1 MLFRS
6 NCRPGLWQP
15 SRRARKGILETVDG
29 HLSAGRRSI
38 EEVRKA
44 ENSFAARQRYAQSLA
59 LVDRVLRGWGES
71 FSYTTSVETM
81 DGLDIKVDEK
91 LEHFRSWFA
100 RRMETADRK
109 SRRRMG
115 GVGLLTDIERRA
127 LDDVPFRLGP
137 VGLFRASKA
146 ATTISTDGA
155 LYAGRRQ
162 RRKERHP
169 GGWAFIIHETNEEF
183 GGYARSTTN
192 NRMELQAVIEALRHT
207 AASAS
212 VILRTDS
219 QYVHDVVNKGTT
231 IKRNSDLWKL
241 FEVEAS
247 KRSVRVQWVKGHAG
261 DEYNERADKVAGR
274 YAEQAHMMAELDLM
288 PATADDFRS

>member
-1 MLFRS
+1 
-6 NCRPGLWQP
+6 
-15 SRRARKGILETVDG
+15 LEAVDG
-29 HLSAGRRSI
+29 HLAAGRRAI

-44 ENSFAARQRYAQSLA
+44 ENSFATRQRYAQTLA

-71 FSYTTSVETM
+71 FAYTTSGETM

-91 LEHFRSWFA
+91 LESFRSWFA
-100 RRMETADRK
+100 RRMESADRK

-127 LDDVPFRLGP
+127 LEDVPFRLGP
-137 VGLFRASKA
+137 AGPFRASKA
-146 ATTISTDGA
+146 TTTISTDGA

-162 RRKERHP
+162 RKKEHHP
-169 GGWAFIIHETNEEF
+169 GGWAFIVHETNKEF
-183 GGYARSTTN
+183 GGYDRSTTN
-192 NRMELQAVIEALRHT
+192 NRMELQAVIEALRYT
-207 AASAS
+207 DSGAS

-231 IKRNSDLWKL
+231 VKRNSDLWKL
-241 FEVEAS
+241 FEAEVS

-261 DEYNERADKVAGR
+261 YQYNERADKVAGR
-274 YAEQAHMMAELDLM
+274 FAEEAHMMAELDLV
-288 PATADDFRS
+288 PATADDVGL